1 MYGLKIVWKFVKYCL
16 KMKMVVWKYKSNTP
30 LLIKK
35 KKKKHI
41 SLSQKIKRQELNH
54 PWVEWIKSKRASYQ
68 KKKKKSKWAWIV
80 SRLWQAQVHHMF
92 SPKRCRFKN
101 PFHRRFGGNSLPCF
115 PPNQKPSLLS
125 FLTSNTETPLHRR
138 RFGSCQWHKR

>member
-1 MYGLKIVWKFVKYCL
+1 MYGWKSVWKCVKCCL

-35 KKKKHI
+35 KKKTYIIEPKNKKTRTES
-41 SLSQKIKRQELNH
+41 SLSWVNKIQAGFL
-54 PWVEWIKSKRASYQ
+54 S
-68 KKKKKSKWAWIV
+68 KKKSKWAWIV

-101 PFHRRFGGNSLPCF
+101 PFHRQFGGNSLPCF